1 MDRRQRRN
9 ENYVSNISMWVLGA
23 VAVALLIAFGVGIVI
38 NNNQTRQAKRFTT
51 NTQRIAETNTMVNT
65 SENMQ
70 NNTQAVSISIGRSVN
85 EMQESTTNTEK
96 NNTEKMAVNTSKAEE
111 TKNNT
116 KTNTTK
122 ATNTE
127 KETEV
132 KQEETKSE
140 ETSKDPRFSKPVE
153 GEKLQDYSKDN

>member
-96 NNTEKMAVNTSKAEE
+96 NNTEKICE
-111 TKNNT
+111 TPIDYLRH
-116 KTNTTK
+116 
-122 ATNTE
+122 TE
-127 KETEV
+127 
-132 KQEETKSE
+132 QSPGKSILYQIVIE
-140 ETSKDPRFSKPVE
+140 DGKIVLIDK
-153 GEKLQDYSKDN
+153 K